1 MTMGALPLML
11 PLDAYAE
18 RRVGLMDASKID
30 VRGEPWGEN
39 TWLMIQV
46 LPDEVSAVEAFIARM
61 RR

>member
-30 VRGEPWGEN
+30 AKPLGEN
-39 TWLMIQV
+39 TWLMI
-46 LPDEVSAVEAFIARM
+46 
-61 RR
+61 